1 MSLKYKKLKK
11 YFPAEILYSHFH
23 NTKSVFLDSSLKNKY
38 GKYSIIGLY
47 PYLEVKE
54 SNGILKVNGDE
65 TNGNLLDF
73 LDSYIKE
80 NKQENNTTLPIIS
93 GAIGYLTYDYGRK
106 FENISSKHNK
116 EIDIPDALFTFYDL
130 YIIEDLEK
138 NEIYI
143 STQEKFN
150 SIENYEDEIENILN
164 KNNISSDENTICNI
178 TSDFSKNEYLDAVE
192 SMRNFIKT
200 GDIYIANMTRQI
212 KIESDRK
219 PYDIFCYL
227 RKHNPSPFGVYFNDG
242 DFQIVSASPERFL
255 EVRNGIVET
264 RPIKGTRKRGSTT
277 EEDILLKKE
286 LENSKKD
293 KSELLMIV
301 DLERNDL
308 NRVCKAGSVNV
319 SELFNVE
326 EYATVFHL
334 VSTVRGELK
343 DDKTVIDL
351 LKSTFPGGSITG
363 APKIRAM
370 EIIDKL

>member
-1 MSLKYKKLKK
+1 M
-11 YFPAEILYSHFH
+11 
-23 NTKSVFLDSSLKNKY
+23 
-38 GKYSIIGLY
+38 
-47 PYLEVKE
+47 
-54 SNGILKVNGDE
+54 
-65 TNGNLLDF
+65 
-73 LDSYIKE
+73 
-80 NKQENNTTLPIIS
+80 
-93 GAIGYLTYDYGRK
+93 
-106 FENISSKHNK
+106 
-116 EIDIPDALFTFYDL
+116 
-130 YIIEDLEK
+130 
-138 NEIYI
+138 
-143 STQEKFN
+143 
-150 SIENYEDEIENILN
+150 
-164 KNNISSDENTICNI
+164 
-178 TSDFSKNEYLDAVE
+178 
-192 SMRNFIKT
+192 
-200 GDIYIANMTRQI
+200 
-212 KIESDRK
+212 
-219 PYDIFCYL
+219 
-227 RKHNPSPFGVYFNDG
+227 
-242 DFQIVSASPERFL
+242 

-363 APKIRAM
+363 APKIRAYGNHR
-370 EIIDKL
+370 

>member
-23 NTKSVFLDSSLKNKY
+23 NTKSIFLDSSLKNKY
-38 GKYSIIGLY
+38 GKYSVIGLY

-54 SNGILKVNGDE
+54 SNGILKVNDNE
-65 TNGNLLDF
+65 ASGNLLDF

-116 EIDIPDALFTFYDL
+116 EIDTPDALFTFYDL

-227 RKHNPSPFGVYFNDG
+227 RKHNPSPFGIYFNDG

-293 KSELLMIV
+293 KSELLMIF

-308 NRVCKAGSVNV
+308 NRVCKA
-319 SELFNVE
+319 
-326 EYATVFHL
+326 
-334 VSTVRGELK
+334 
-343 DDKTVIDL
+343 
-351 LKSTFPGGSITG
+351 
-363 APKIRAM
+363 
-370 EIIDKL
+370 